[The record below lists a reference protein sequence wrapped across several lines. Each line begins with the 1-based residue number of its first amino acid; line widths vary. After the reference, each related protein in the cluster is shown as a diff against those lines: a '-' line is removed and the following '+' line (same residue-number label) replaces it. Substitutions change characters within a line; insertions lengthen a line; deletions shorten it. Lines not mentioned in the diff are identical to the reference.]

1 MPFGD
6 GTGPNGLG
14 PRTGRGLGYC
24 VGYNSPGFT
33 RGTPRGRAGFG
44 RGFGR
49 GFGWRYRVVPESSQA
64 LNPDESPSEKQY
76 LEEELKTLKESIK
89 EIEDR
94 LKKFEKE

>member
-14 PRTGRGLGYC
+14 PKTGRGLGYC
-24 VGYNSPGFT
+24 AGYNSPGFT
-33 RGTPRGRAGFG
+33 RGMPRGGAGFR

-49 GFGWRYRVVPESSQA
+49 GFGWRFRVVPELSQT
-64 LNPDESPSEKQY
+64 PSQDESLSEKQY
-76 LEEELKTLKESIK
+76 LEEELRALKESIK

-94 LKKFEKE
+94 LRKFEKK